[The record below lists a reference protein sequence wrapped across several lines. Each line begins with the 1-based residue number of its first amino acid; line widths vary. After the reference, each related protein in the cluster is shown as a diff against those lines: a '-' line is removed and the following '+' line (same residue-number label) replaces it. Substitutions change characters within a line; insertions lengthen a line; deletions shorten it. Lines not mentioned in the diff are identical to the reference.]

1 MPMKTEIVP
10 LLIVTKLEQFDYA
23 GATALALVMLAASFV
38 MLIVINTLQAW
49 IRRHGGS
56 EQAEARR

>member
-1 MPMKTEIVP
+1 V
-10 LLIVTKLEQFDYA
+10 
-23 GATALALVMLAASFV
+23 VMLAASFV

-49 IRRHGGS
+49 IRRHGGGS